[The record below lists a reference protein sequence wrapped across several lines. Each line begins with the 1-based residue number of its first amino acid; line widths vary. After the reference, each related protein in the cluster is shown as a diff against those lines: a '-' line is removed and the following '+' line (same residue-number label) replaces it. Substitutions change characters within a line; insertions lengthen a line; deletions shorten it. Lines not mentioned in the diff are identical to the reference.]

1 MRKNKKPWISED
13 TWSRVEERKEIK
25 QRRNRTNN
33 TQEKQALSREY
44 NRIHREVKRS
54 FRKDRR
60 DWAEELAKEAE
71 QAAEQCDMRKLYN
84 ITKTL
89 ANKKSFVKKPVKNKE
104 KPKRRN
110 NRAIESMGGIFQ
122 GSTQAKSTQYNRT
135 RGPRTRIPMGPAN

>member
-1 MRKNKKPWISED
+1 M
-13 TWSRVEERKEIK
+13 EERKEIK

-33 TQEKQALSREY
+33 AQEKQALSREY

-71 QAAEQCDMRKLYN
+71 QAVEQCDMRKLYN

-104 KPKRRN
+104 NQNVIATEQLKVWEEYFRDLLKQKAPNTTEQEDPEPECQCELKPMHQVK
-110 NRAIESMGGIFQ
+110 
-122 GSTQAKSTQYNRT
+122 KK
-135 RGPRTRIPMGPAN
+135 